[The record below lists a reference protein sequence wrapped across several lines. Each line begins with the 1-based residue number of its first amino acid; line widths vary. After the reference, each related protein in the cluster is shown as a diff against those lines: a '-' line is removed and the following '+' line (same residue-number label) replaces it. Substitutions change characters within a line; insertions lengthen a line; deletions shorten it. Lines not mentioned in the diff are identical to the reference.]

1 MMIIKQKCG
10 IINKWKADINNLI
23 EFERE
28 VSQGDIMEEIS
39 LWRDYE
45 ITLITKLR
53 KEKSLIVYPK
63 SFEHDNLKKS
73 LKELKKIECRS

>member
-1 MMIIKQKCG
+1 
-10 IINKWKADINNLI
+10 
-23 EFERE
+23 
-28 VSQGDIMEEIS
+28 MEEIS

-63 SFEHDNLKKS
+63 SFEHDNFKK
-73 LKELKKIECRS
+73 EFERIKKI